1 MIYTILKTS
10 LYISYATPEGRA
22 YAEEMRKSFRGT
34 VKEEETGMWFE
45 SFKMEGKDEQREQTG
60 WGS

>member
-10 LYISYATPEGRA
+10 LYVSFATTEGRA
-22 YAEEMRKSFRGT
+22 YAEDMRKSFRGT

-45 SFKMEGKDEQREQTG
+45 SFKMGEVDGRRTERDA
-60 WGS
+60 

>member
-22 YAEEMRKSFRGT
+22 YAEDMRKSFRGT
-34 VKEEETGMWFE
+34 VKEEETGVWFE
-45 SFKMEGKDEQREQTG
+45 SFKMEEVDGRRTERDA
-60 WGS
+60 